1 MRTKPPVPKSR
12 LTSHSTDFFEKEV
25 YLVKL
30 EPFRSNS
37 GRSLVNLS
45 VSAETGNMEDNTYR
59 GQTSI
64 LVLDPA
70 QIDAL
75 EQAIQ
80 DYKKKKELE
89 IIL

>member
-1 MRTKPPVPKSR
+1 MRTKPPVPKNR
-12 LTSHSTDFFEKEV
+12 LTSHSIDFFEKEV